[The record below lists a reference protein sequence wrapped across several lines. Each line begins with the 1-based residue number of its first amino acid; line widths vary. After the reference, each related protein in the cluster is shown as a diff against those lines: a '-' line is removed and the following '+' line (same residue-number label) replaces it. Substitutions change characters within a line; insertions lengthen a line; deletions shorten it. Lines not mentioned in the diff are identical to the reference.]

1 MGAAQGSRLGYNR
14 VFGGLVQGLFAKRW
28 FLPRRIDA
36 LGRTRSI
43 LWRKND
49 FTSKR
54 GSENLM
60 IIKPL
65 YLLADSQLF
74 FWKSESDSLAERLR
88 ADLDT
93 TNPNAAYVGASNGD
107 QPEFYSLFQA
117 AMESMEISNCRLV
130 PSQPSKEDI
139 SFLENADL
147 IVLSGGDVERGWR
160 VFEQNGLKD
169 LLPRKRF
176 DGAVLM
182 GVSAGAVQLG
192 LGHLSNAAQPKPVDM
207 FRFAPFYVGAHEEE
221 NDWWDLRALVN
232 LSQADVRGIG
242 IPAGGGAVYQSD
254 GTLEPIRKHL
264 TELTKESARIT
275 ENVLAPLIG

>member
-1 MGAAQGSRLGYNR
+1 M
-14 VFGGLVQGLFAKRW
+14 V
-28 FLPRRIDA
+28 
-36 LGRTRSI
+36 
-43 LWRKND
+43 
-49 FTSKR
+49 
-54 GSENLM
+54 
-60 IIKPL
+60 IKPL

-74 FWKSESDSLAERLR
+74 FWKSDRDSLAERLR

-93 TNPNAAYVGASNGD
+93 TNPKAAYVGASNGD

-117 AMESMEISNCRLV
+117 AMEAIGISNCRAV
-130 PSQPSKEDI
+130 PSQLSREDI

-147 IVLSGGDVERGWR
+147 IVLSGGDVELGWK
-160 VFEQNGLKD
+160 VFEQNGLKE

-176 DGAVLM
+176 DGTILM

-192 LGHLSNAAQPKPVDM
+192 LGHLSKAALPKPHDM
-207 FRFAPFYVGAHEEE
+207 FRFAPFYVGAHDEE

-232 LSQADVRGIG
+232 LSQSDVRGIG
-242 IPAGGGAVYQSD
+242 IPSGGGAIYQSD

-275 ENVLAPLIG
+275 ENVLAPLLG

>member
-1 MGAAQGSRLGYNR
+1 M
-14 VFGGLVQGLFAKRW
+14 V
-28 FLPRRIDA
+28 
-36 LGRTRSI
+36 
-43 LWRKND
+43 
-49 FTSKR
+49 
-54 GSENLM
+54 
-60 IIKPL
+60 IKPL

-74 FWKSESDSLAERLR
+74 FWKSENDSLAERLR

-93 TNPNAAYVGASNGD
+93 TNPKAAYVGASNSD

-117 AMESMEISNCRLV
+117 AMESMGISNCRAV
-130 PSQPSKEDI
+130 PSQPSREDI

-160 VFEQNGLKD
+160 TFEQNGLKE

-176 DGAVLM
+176 DGAILM

-192 LGHLSNAAQPKPVDM
+192 LGHLSNAAQPKPLEM
-207 FRFAPFYVGAHEEE
+207 FRFAPFYVGAHDEE
-221 NDWWDLRALVN
+221 NDWWDLRALVK
-232 LSQADVRGIG
+232 LSQSDVRGIG

-264 TELTKESARIT
+264 TELAKESARIT
-275 ENVLAPLIG
+275 ENVLTPPVG